1 VKKPLRTILK
11 EGTAMNVPIRALGIA
26 TSIFW
31 ILLIAFIALSAY
43 SFKDLNFDLGEP
55 QFTTAPDGQ
64 LLFSLPLYID
74 NRGYCSLKEFN
85 LSTVFSDAE
94 GAEISRAN
102 TFVPVIPRGENVT
115 ILHNVTLSMDSV
127 LENAEQ
133 YLFNDNNLTASVT
146 AGLTVAELLPAQIST
161 NFTFPWGAP
170 FYNFALGQPSFEQ
183 FNFTHSAVSVPM
195 SFENHAAFDLAG
207 NIRVELFDSVG
218 SLLGESQTSFYVP
231 QHSSYDGNL
240 EFHVPLSTE
249 SFSAAHNG
257 HFNVYFSTPL
267 FEYGPLVIPYG

>member
-1 VKKPLRTILK
+1 VKKPLLTILK

-64 LLFSLPLYID
+64 LLFSLPLHVD
-74 NRGYCSLKEFN
+74 NRGYCSLKEFQ
-85 LSTVFSDAE
+85 LMTVFSDAE
-94 GAEISRAN
+94 GAEISRDN

-115 ILHNVTLSMDSV
+115 IFHNVTLSMDSV

-146 AGLTVAELLPAQIST
+146 AGLTFAELLPTQIST

-170 FYNFALGQPSFEQ
+170 FYNFALGHPSFGR
-183 FNFTHSAVSVPM
+183 FDLTHSAVSVPM

-207 NIRVELFDSVG
+207 NIRAELFDSAG

-240 EFHVPLSTE
+240 EFHVPLSTA
-249 SFSAAHNG
+249 SSSAAHNG

-267 FEYGPLVIPYG
+267 FEYGPLVIPYD

>member
-1 VKKPLRTILK
+1 
-11 EGTAMNVPIRALGIA
+11 MNVPIRALGIA

-31 ILLIAFIALSAY
+31 ILLIAFLALSAY

-55 QFTTAPDGQ
+55 QFTTAPDGR

-74 NRGYCSLKEFN
+74 NRGYCSLKEFQ
-85 LSTVFSDAE
+85 LMTVFSDAE

-115 ILHNVTLSMDSV
+115 IFHNVTLSMDSV

-146 AGLTVAELLPAQIST
+146 AGLTFAELLPTQIST

-170 FYNFALGQPSFEQ
+170 FYNFALGHPSFGR
-183 FNFTHSAVSVPM
+183 FDLTHSAVSVPM

-207 NIRVELFDSVG
+207 NIRAELFDSAG

-240 EFHVPLSTE
+240 EFHVPLSTA
-249 SFSAAHNG
+249 SSSAAHNG

-267 FEYGPLVIPYG
+267 FEYGPLVIPYD

>member
-1 VKKPLRTILK
+1 
-11 EGTAMNVPIRALGIA
+11 MNVPIRALGIA

-55 QFTTAPDGQ
+55 QFTAAPDGQ
-64 LLFSLPLYID
+64 LLFSLPLHIY
-74 NRGYCSLKEFN
+74 NRGYCSLKELN

-102 TFVPVIPRGENVT
+102 TFVPVIPRGENVR
-115 ILHNVTLSMDSV
+115 IFHNVTLSMDSV
-127 LENAEQ
+127 LGNGGQ
-133 YLFNDNNLTASVT
+133 YLFNDKNLTASFT
-146 AGLTVAELLPAQIST
+146 AGLTLAELLPTKIST

-170 FYNFALGQPSFEQ
+170 FYNFALGHPSYGRY
-183 FNFTHSAVSVPM
+183 NLTHSAVLVTI

-207 NIRVELFDSVG
+207 DIRVKLFDSGG
-218 SLLGESQTSFYVP
+218 SLLAESQTPFYVS

-240 EFHVPLSTE
+240 EFHVPLSAA
-249 SFSAAHNG
+249 SISAFHNG